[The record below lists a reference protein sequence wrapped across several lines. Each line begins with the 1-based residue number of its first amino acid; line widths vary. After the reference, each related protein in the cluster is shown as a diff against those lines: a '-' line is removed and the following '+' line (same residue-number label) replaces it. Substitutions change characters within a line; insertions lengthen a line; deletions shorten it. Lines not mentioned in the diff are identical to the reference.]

1 MKWSYPHPVKS
12 LNKRKVLDL
21 IEKNWTSGFKQN
33 DIIEK
38 TKLTKPT
45 VYHILN
51 ELLSEHKI
59 FKLNNIYYPEFDDDF
74 AFSYFISD
82 YINFFLT
89 NLMEKKETITNLMY
103 TVHSSNLILAIK

>member
-1 MKWSYPHPVKS
+1 MHIVGLDVFFSKAFVHPVKS
-12 LNKRKVLDL
+12 INKRKVLDL

-51 ELLSEHKI
+51 EI
-59 FKLNNIYYPEFDDDF
+59 IVR
-74 AFSYFISD
+74 
-82 YINFFLT
+82 T
-89 NLMEKKETITNLMY
+89 
-103 TVHSSNLILAIK
+103 